1 MLNTT
6 PATADAATAQ
16 TADAY
21 AAQAATR
28 PLAGFGTGAFTCDGA
43 WVGSQVSEMAAALA
57 LPRIKP
63 AIGAA
68 SVRAAQAGV
77 AAAANGTSL
86 VDGAQISTGRLGF
99 ARKHVAQKVSAR
111 KGTVLVGTHN
121 FIQMARQY
129 PVTPGGVGPH
139 PAREPVPV

>member
-1 MLNTT
+1 MLNITK
-6 PATADAATAQ
+6 ATAEAATAQ

-28 PLAGFGTGAFTCDGA
+28 PVAGFGAGAFTCDGA
-43 WVGSQVSEMAAALA
+43 WVGSLFASPLVNEMAAALA

-63 AIGAA
+63 ANGAA
-68 SVRAAQAGV
+68 MTAGTSMGRAQAAV
-77 AAAANGTSL
+77 AGAAYMTSL
-86 VDGAQISTGRLGF
+86 IDIVPVDSFQVDF
-99 ARKHVAQKVSAR
+99 
-111 KGTVLVGTHN
+111 HN
-121 FIQMARQY
+121 FIQTTTRLY